1 MKKLILFILPF
12 WLFAQNGIKVEY
24 EVKQEFDK
32 SKLKKLSAKSLE
44 ILQNSESKRYYYEL
58 FVNKDNSNFVKIERI
73 NNEQVKGAAIS
84 SVSITG
90 TNIYKDFVTNELYE
104 QNDMKPKL
112 FVKDSIQH
120 FPWVLSKEESTI
132 LGYKVR
138 KATYTN
144 PTQTVEAWYST
155 ELPFR
160 DGPSRF
166 NGLPGLILQVSFKLP
181 FVSDMDT
188 NVSFTAIGVKPYEG
202 KIELPN
208 KSKKVTKDEF
218 EKEMEKSSFK
228 FNGIRST
235 GVERD

>member
-32 SKLKKLSAKSLE
+32 SKLKKLSVKSLE

-73 NNEQVKGAAIS
+73 NNEQVKRAAIS
-84 SVSITG
+84 SLSITG

-144 PTQTVEAWYST
+144 PTQSVEAWYTT

-160 DGPSRF
+160 DGPSSF
-166 NGLPGLILQVSFKLP
+166 NGLPGLILRVSFKLP

-188 NVSFTAIGVKPYEG
+188 NVSFTAIDVKPYEG

-228 FNGIRST
+228 FNGIRCT

>member
-58 FVNKDNSNFVKIERI
+58 FVNKDNSNLVKIERI

-84 SVSITG
+84 SLSITG

-144 PTQTVEAWYST
+144 PTQSVEAWYTS

-188 NVSFTAIGVKPYEG
+188 NVSFTAIDVKPYEG